1 MLCRAVLAEH
11 RNEVHF
17 CTEGALGWTCGFRL
31 SRPSTLPVLPSDGWR
46 GDQRVKCL
54 LNGSTALDSA
64 ILRVRRLM
72 LRPHTVSLILLI
84 SLVSAPLLAQTGRIE
99 GTVRS
104 AQTRDP
110 IANVQIEV
118 VGTDFSVATNENGYY
133 VVANVPAGT
142 YTVRVRA
149 VGYREVTLGNQRIAA
164 GLPTTVNFEL
174 QASILRIEGVVVTG
188 TVTRTTGTKL
198 PFEVS

>member
-1 MLCRAVLAEH
+1 
-11 RNEVHF
+11 
-17 CTEGALGWTCGFRL
+17 
-31 SRPSTLPVLPSDGWR
+31 
-46 GDQRVKCL
+46 
-54 LNGSTALDSA
+54 
-64 ILRVRRLM
+64 VRRLM